1 MSDQPNKGRQGPI
14 PEVTVSEAWQ
24 RITDAGAESCAML
37 IDVREAWEYVE
48 SHAAGA
54 VHLPLS
60 ELQARAG
67 EVPRDCDILLI
78 CQVGQRSM
86 VAARFLRQQ
95 GVERVFNVDG
105 GTDAWQAAQLP
116 LEGPQR

>member
-1 MSDQPNKGRQGPI
+1 MPEQPNKGHEGRI
-14 PEVTVSEAWQ
+14 PEITVREAWQ
-24 RITDAGAESCAML
+24 RLASAGAVPDAVL
-37 IDVREAWEYVE
+37 IDVRESWEYAQG
-48 SHAAGA
+48 HAAGA
-54 VHLPLS
+54 VPLPLS

-67 EVPRDCDILLI
+67 AVPRDRDVLLI

-86 VAARFLRQQ
+86 LAAWFLRQQ

-116 LEGPQR
+116 VER